1 MLADLG
7 EKIAE
12 LKSEILDVW
21 GDFDPERVAAVIK
34 ELETKTGEPE
44 FWNDRSAAEKTLT
57 ELTRYKNRIEPWE
70 QLKDEIED
78 LVALH
83 TLGTEEGDE
92 SVAREI
98 EQGLKTIRDR
108 FDKLMVR
115 EYFQDE
121 LDAAPAFLTIHSGA
135 GGTEACDWV
144 SMLLRMYSRWM
155 ERNNFS
161 TTILDLQEAEG
172 GIKSVTIEVKG
183 ENAYGYLR
191 CETGIHRL
199 VRISPFDSGGR
210 RHTSF
215 ASLYAS
221 PVIEDDIDVDIRP
234 EDLRVDTYRAS
245 GAGGQHVNKTDSA
258 IRLTHLA
265 TGIVV
270 QCQNE
275 RSQHKNRDTAMK
287 MLRSRLYDYYRAE
300 RDKENAEKADEKRDI
315 GWGNQIRSYVF
326 QPYTMV
332 KDHRTKVETGN
343 VQAVMDGEIDEFI
356 TAYLRNN
363 RDGL

>member
-1 MLADLG
+1 MISG
-7 EKIAE
+7 
-12 LKSEILDVW
+12 
-21 GDFDPERVAAVIK
+21 GGFDPERVAALIK
-34 ELETKTGEPE
+34 DLETKTGEPE
-44 FWNDRSAAEKTLT
+44 FWNDRNAAEKTLS
-57 ELTRYKNRIEPWE
+57 ELTRYKNRIEPWT

-78 LVALH
+78 LVALQ

-98 EQGLKTIRDR
+98 EDGLKDIRER

-121 LDAAPAFLTIHSGA
+121 LDVAPAFLTIHSGA

-155 ERNNFS
+155 ERNRFS

-215 ASLYAS
+215 ASVYAS
-221 PVIEDDIDVDIRP
+221 PVIEDDIDVEIRP

-287 MLRSRLYDYYRAE
+287 MLRSRLYDHYRAE
-300 RDKENAEKADEKRDI
+300 RDKENAAKADEKRDI

-363 RDGL
+363 RDAM